1 MLDLILAQMDLDSH
15 FDGFRSHPDKLLRV
29 HTRGV
34 CNGVARRTSQPLPM
48 IAAIF
53 HDLGKLNPNFQPKL
67 DGKVVAG
74 YSNHAYLSTWALI
87 RYCQQNREQLRE
99 LGLKG
104 EAALFSII
112 AMIAHHHG
120 SLPNFQ
126 QVLSEREQGNL
137 GIFLESRP
145 LLPIS
150 EYLQTWLPHQP
161 FTLWDSTSQKL
172 LKGSSVFPDKRID
185 AISDK
190 LTFFL
195 ETQFGFAALLEADKR
210 DASDNKWFRREEQLV
225 WAREQFSPSLA
236 KALPKA
242 PTTSALNQAR
252 TAIREE
258 AVRNVQTALVEGQR
272 TFSLTAPTGAGK
284 TLTLLAIKDAIRQNN
299 PDHSVC
305 YTLPFLT
312 ITEQV
317 EQICRNIFGPD
328 IVTRIDSRSQ
338 NETMEKLLAALEQHP
353 EKAADVLKLGF
364 SNETFDAAFIIT
376 TFVQVFET
384 LLTNR
389 GAPIMRLPNFAKTI
403 FLIDEVQA
411 LPPRLYTF
419 FAAFLQA
426 FCEKFDSY
434 AVFSTATMPA
444 LTLPEKSLDAKV
456 LFSSYKTPPELLDFE
471 KHYQNPVFDRYVIE
485 NLGGGTSLTR
495 EELALALDAETAS
508 CLVILNTIDDTH
520 NLYSFF
526 CQNGRRQDVILLN
539 TRFTLN
545 DRQKKLR
552 YCQKWLKQNQGEK
565 SRSKKNQRLILIS
578 TQLIEAGVDID
589 FPIVYR
595 DLCPLPNLIQSAGR
609 CNRNGKCRNAIG
621 RLIPGEVRFFELKE
635 PDAKKARAELVYSD
649 QADAWSLDFSRQKM
663 RGRIAEKDLLTVQGQ
678 FFQAVNQNLKIGDH
692 NLRHEDDDRY
702 KQDNLIKRITEL
714 AFQTV
719 GTFRLIDEKE
729 FGTERRY
736 YVARN
741 DGDQEWEYLGELTKQ
756 VAQAAKDKLGFAE
769 VKVRQAKMLA
779 HLRTMSGRIVTVR
792 FHNEANAPVAKK
804 SDQSREVLEY
814 CGLCKL
820 ENPSKEYSRD
830 TGIKLNG
837 EGNAIF

>member
-1 MLDLILAQMDLDSH
+1 MFDLILAQMDLSSR
-15 FDGFRSHPDKLLRV
+15 FDYFRSHSHKELRV

-34 CNGVARRTSQPLPM
+34 CDGVEKRTLLPVPR

-53 HDLGKLNPNFQPKL
+53 HDLGKINPNFQPKL
-67 DGKVVAG
+67 DNQPVQG
-74 YSNHAYLSTWALI
+74 YSNHAYLSTWAFM
-87 RYCQQNREQLRE
+87 RFCRQNGNKLRQ

-104 EAALFSII
+104 DAAFFSVI
-112 AMIAHHHG
+112 AIIAHHHG
-120 SLPNFQ
+120 NLPNFQ
-126 QVLSEREQGNL
+126 QTLNKDERNRLSV
-137 GIFLESRP
+137 FLESDP
-145 LLPIS
+145 DLPIS
-150 EYLQTWLPHQP
+150 EYLQVWVPHQA
-161 FTLWDSTSQKL
+161 FTLWDDKSRKL
-172 LKGSSVFPDKRID
+172 LDDSSTFPDKLI
-185 AISDK
+185 DK
-190 LTFFL
+190 LSNKLDFFL
-195 ETQFGFAALLEADKR
+195 ETQFGFSSLLEADKR
-210 DASDNKWFRREEQLV
+210 DAGDNKWFRREEQLE
-225 WAREQFSPSLA
+225 WARHRFAPLLA
-236 KALPKA
+236 DALPENSA
-242 PTTSALNQAR
+242 TNSALNQAR

-258 AVRNVQTALVEGQR
+258 AVHNLQTALAQGKR

-305 YTLPFLT
+305 YALPFLT

-317 EQICRNIFGPD
+317 EQICRGIFGAD
-328 IVTRIDSRSQ
+328 IITRIDSRSQ
-338 NETMEKLLAALEQHP
+338 NETMETLLTELEQHP
-353 EKAADVLKLGF
+353 EKATDVLKLGF

-419 FAAFLQA
+419 FAALLQA

-444 LTLPEKSLDAKV
+444 LALLEKNLDAKT
-456 LFSSYKTPPELLDFE
+456 FFPSYETPPELLDFE
-471 KHYQNPVFDRYVIE
+471 KHYQKPVFDRYVIGNIAE
-485 NLGGGTSLTR
+485 GTSLTLDD
-495 EELALALDAETAS
+495 LASSLDSETES
-508 CLVILNTIDDTH
+508 CLVILNTIDDTRS
-520 NLYSFF
+520 LYDLF

-552 YCQKWLKQNQGEK
+552 YCQKWLKQNQSEK
-565 SRSKKNQRLILIS
+565 GRSKKNQRLILIS

-589 FPIVYR
+589 FPVVYR

-609 CNRNGKCRNAIG
+609 CNRNGKRRNAQKNF
-621 RLIPGEVRFFELKE
+621 IPGEVRFFELKE
-635 PDAKKARAELVYSD
+635 LDAKKARAELVYSD
-649 QADAWSLDFSRQKM
+649 QSDAWNLDFSRQTI
-663 RGRIAEKDLLTVQGQ
+663 RGRIAEKNLLAVQRQ
-678 FFQAVNQNLKIGDH
+678 FFQAVNQNLKLGDH
-692 NLRHEDDDRY
+692 HLRHEDKYER
-702 KQDNLIKRITEL
+702 DNLIKRINEL

-719 GTFRLIDEKE
+719 GSFRLIDEKE
-729 FGTERRY
+729 FGIERRY

-741 DGDQEWEYLGELTKQ
+741 TNDLAWEHLGELARQ
-756 VAQAAKDKLGFAE
+756 VAQAVGFAE
-769 VKVRQAKMLA
+769 VKVQQQKMLA
-779 HLRTMSGRIVTVR
+779 HLRAMSGRVVTVR

-804 SDQSREVLEY
+804 HDQSRELIEY

-820 ENPSKEYSRD
+820 ENPSNEYSYD

-837 EGNAIF
+837 EGSAIY